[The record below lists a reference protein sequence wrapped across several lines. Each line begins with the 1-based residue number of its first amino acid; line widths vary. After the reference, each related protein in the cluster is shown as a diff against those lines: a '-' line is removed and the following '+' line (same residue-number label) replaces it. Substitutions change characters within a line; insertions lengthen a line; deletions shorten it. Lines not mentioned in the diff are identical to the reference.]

1 MELKK
6 QLRTKL
12 VNRNRFLNF
21 LYNTVYLKR
30 VLKKRCKITINDY
43 GKENATDI
51 PVIYSNNLVITFR
64 GNHNF
69 IKIGDGCNFKVR
81 NTVYFQGDNNV
92 VIIGDNVTLDG
103 NILIVVGE
111 GTKVSIGSDCIFA
124 DRVHIRTT
132 DQHCI
137 FDENGER
144 INPAKDVNVG
154 NHVWLGKDAI
164 IMKGVNIGDG
174 AIVGMDTMVTKDVPE
189 RCIVVGKPARVI
201 KENVYWHE

>member
-64 GNHNF
+64 GNQ
-69 IKIGDGCNFKVR
+69 R
-81 NTVYFQGDNNV
+81 
-92 VIIGDNVTLDG
+92 
-103 NILIVVGE
+103 
-111 GTKVSIGSDCIFA
+111 
-124 DRVHIRTT
+124 
-132 DQHCI
+132 
-137 FDENGER
+137 
-144 INPAKDVNVG
+144 
-154 NHVWLGKDAI
+154 
-164 IMKGVNIGDG
+164 
-174 AIVGMDTMVTKDVPE
+174 
-189 RCIVVGKPARVI
+189 
-201 KENVYWHE
+201 